1 MSTELEV
8 IRLMFVVE
16 IPITKI
22 LGLKTTTTTTT
33 TSHNSNSKE
42 ETQIRIQTI
51 REEIR
56 IGIRTLTIREGMLL
70 YQRTVMQTRS
80 QQRHQREGRTPMES
94 ECWCVNHVS
103 CVYLWFCIHICQ
115 ICHSYD
121 LLKKTSLQWTRL
133 KVGPSVQPPTQV
145 NSLVHQNVISIKW
158 GLNSWKS

>member
-1 MSTELEV
+1 MKPYVRCPSAMKCVEKINCDFDGFMTDDVLDLTPELEMLRVPLIVRKHYFNLSISIFFKHCSLVSTELEV

-22 LGLKTTTTTTT
+22 LGLKTTTTTTTTT

-56 IGIRTLTIREGMLL
+56 IGIRTLIIIREGMLL
-70 YQRTVMQTRS
+70 YQRRAMQTRS

-94 ECWCVNHVS
+94 EC
-103 CVYLWFCIHICQ
+103 
-115 ICHSYD
+115 
-121 LLKKTSLQWTRL
+121 
-133 KVGPSVQPPTQV
+133 
-145 NSLVHQNVISIKW
+145 
-158 GLNSWKS
+158 